1 MSGFKLLAIRPLE
14 GCDERFLKNLKE
26 GMVYK
31 FYQDYKFYIDNNGTD
46 EELNSENFD
55 QFKGKPISKIESP
68 KEEVDLYS
76 KEKLNINVS
85 AVVGK
90 NGSGKSSLVE
100 LLYRYLFELSVK
112 ILRKD
117 NQSGTNELCIDIDSE
132 LKALSQESMNI
143 SKAPLDH
150 LKKYH
155 PIEIEEELARITEL
169 EDIESYIKKL
179 HKIEEEYQQ
188 KSNIYNIELCY
199 ELNGEVKVYTP
210 TPDNKFPFYNISINH
225 SAYSLNSEIVGH
237 WIEKIFHKNDGYQTP
252 IVLNPM
258 RTFGN
263 IDINNE
269 NHLNKSRLLL
279 NMDVT
284 HIFGKEVEA
293 IEFSRFFEDE
303 TDGKEFNSFFNLI
316 YSDTIFLIDGSEF
329 HAVKVK
335 KTKIE
340 GKQKNIE
347 AQKIENSLIE
357 FSRRIHGLFPE
368 ILQLPQFS
376 LNTLSGTD
384 KGEQKLLIK
393 IYLFRYLQFKFIKYA
408 KFNKLSIQTRNGQI
422 VKELDRLFDKFSSD
436 TTHQTFKI
444 YQILHLLKENNLT
457 NFLKILTE
465 TTLNLN
471 EIKLSITAD
480 SFKSYLNQFEFL
492 SGLKNTQEVFKVPAA
507 FFSVNFKF
515 KNESYY
521 EHLSSGEIQVLNSIN
536 QVTYHLR
543 NIESIKNSYES
554 INIIFDEVELYFHV
568 DYQRSFI
575 SKLLQAIEMLKL
587 QRIKNINIMFLTHSP
602 FILSDIPS
610 RNVLRL
616 ENGIPSNNGQK
627 GTFGANIH
635 EMLNDSFFLDKGA
648 MGGFAKKHIE
658 DIAKEIVDSN
668 FIELKK
674 VYELSKKIEIIEE
687 PIIKERLEFLLAQ
700 KSSLKSKDEIIA
712 ELKQEIQGLKN
723 KS

>member
-1 MSGFKLLAIRPLE
+1 MSGFKLLAIRPLG
-14 GCDERFLKNLKE
+14 GCDKRYLKNLKE
-26 GMVYK
+26 GMLYK
-31 FYQDYKFYIDNNGTD
+31 FYQNYTFYVKDKEQNKEIELTSTNYEKYKKESICRIDRST
-46 EELNSENFD
+46 E
-55 QFKGKPISKIESP
+55 II
-68 KEEVDLYS
+68 DLYS
-76 KEKLNINVS
+76 KDNDLKINIS

-90 NGSGKSSLVE
+90 NGSGKSSVVE
-100 LLYRYLFELSVK
+100 LLYRYLFEISVK

-117 NQSGTNELCIDIDSE
+117 NYGTNELCIDIENE
-132 LKALSQESMNI
+132 LRTLSQESMNI
-143 SKAPLDH
+143 SKAPLDP

-155 PIEIEEELARITEL
+155 PTEIEEELARITEL
-169 EDIESYIKKL
+169 EEIESYIKKL
-179 HKIEEEYQQ
+179 HKIEEEYQH

-199 ELNGEVKVYTP
+199 EINGEAKVYMSNP
-210 TPDNKFPFYNISINH
+210 NSKFPFYNISINH

-284 HIFGKEVEA
+284 HIFGKEIEL
-293 IEFSRFFEDE
+293 IEFSRFFEDD
-303 TDGKEFNSFFNLI
+303 TAGKEYNSFFNLI
-316 YSDTIFLIDGSEF
+316 YSDTIFLIDNNELR
-329 HAVKVK
+329 AIKVK

-347 AQKIENSLIE
+347 AQKIESSLIE
-357 FSRRIHGLFPE
+357 FSKRIHKLFPE
-368 ILQLPQFS
+368 ILHLPQFS
-376 LNTLSGTD
+376 LNNLSDTD
-384 KGEQKLLIK
+384 KDGQILLIK

-408 KFNKLSIQTRNGQI
+408 KFNKLSIQTSNGQI

-444 YQILHLLKENNLT
+444 YQILHLLIENNLT
-457 NFLKILTE
+457 NFLKLLNDI
-465 TTLNLN
+465 TLNLN

-480 SFKSYLNQFEFL
+480 SFKSYLDQFKFL
-492 SGLKNTQEVFKVPAA
+492 SELKNTPEVFKVPAA

-536 QVTYHLR
+536 QVTYHIR
-543 NIESIKNSYES
+543 NIESIKDSYQS

-610 RNVLRL
+610 ANILRL
-616 ENGIPSNNGQK
+616 KTGIPQFNPKQ
-627 GTFGANIH
+627 TFAANIYD
-635 EMLNDSFFLDKGA
+635 LLKDDFFLEKGVI
-648 MGGFAKKHIE
+648 GEFAKEKINSILNKEVINEE
-658 DIAKEIVDSN
+658 DFQIIDL
-668 FIELKK
+668 IGDPLLKGVINERANQK
-674 VYELSKKIEIIEE
+674 IKNEQLIRKQIKMLENQLNKK
-687 PIIKERLEFLLAQ
+687 
-700 KSSLKSKDEIIA
+700 
-712 ELKQEIQGLKN
+712 
-723 KS
+723 